1 MNRRQLLTGI
11 SAAFALAFGG
21 VSLAQAQTVTI
32 GVSAAIRFHDQN
44 PHSGI
49 DAFGMN
55 KHYLAAPGHG

>member
-1 MNRRQLLTGI
+1 MQTGLPGIRMKYTGAACCSRIAITDKHLTP
-11 SAAFALAFGG
+11 G
-21 VSLAQAQTVTI
+21 VN
-32 GVSAAIRFHDQN
+32 AAIRFHDQN